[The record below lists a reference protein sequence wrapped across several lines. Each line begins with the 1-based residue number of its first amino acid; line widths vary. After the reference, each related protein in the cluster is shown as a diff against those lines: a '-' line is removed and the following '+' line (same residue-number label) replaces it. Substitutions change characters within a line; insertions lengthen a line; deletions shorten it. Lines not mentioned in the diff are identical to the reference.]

1 MSDKKKPLSKSEFAK
16 VISEAASLSTVAEA
30 DTVINAFTAGV
41 TKALA
46 NGDNVALVGFGSFE
60 IRHREERQGRNPS
73 SGEAMT
79 IKASN
84 AVGFKAGKALKEA
97 VN

>member
-1 MSDKKKPLSKSEFAK
+1 MSDKKKPLSKSDFAK
-16 VISEAASLSTVAEA
+16 VIAGAANLDTAKEAEA
-30 DTVINAFTAGV
+30 VINAFVAGA
-41 TKALA
+41 TKALSDGE
-46 NGDNVALVGFGSFE
+46 NISLVGFGNFE
-60 IRHREERQGRNPS
+60 IRHRPERQGRNPS

-84 AVGFKAGKALKEA
+84 AVGFKAGKALKDA